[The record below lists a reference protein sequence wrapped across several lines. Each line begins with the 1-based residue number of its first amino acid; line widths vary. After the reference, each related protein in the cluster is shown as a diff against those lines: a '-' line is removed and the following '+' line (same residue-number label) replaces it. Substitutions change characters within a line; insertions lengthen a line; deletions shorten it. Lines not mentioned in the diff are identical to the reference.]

1 MTETFVRMYT
11 EVTKTE
17 QTFWGDGYEKES
29 LIFVSLFTAVISC
42 CILFV
47 SFAGKIEERKQYV
60 KIEVQ
65 EGDTLWELADRIKG
79 GKTAD
84 KHKFIEW
91 VADKNNLPTSVI
103 KPGDVLILPVAKQHS
118 DQYQLAVVE

>member
-1 MTETFVRMYT
+1 MDM
-11 EVTKTE
+11 K
-17 QTFWGDGYEKES
+17 KES
-29 LIFVSLFTAVISC
+29 LIFVSLFTAMISC

>member
-1 MTETFVRMYT
+1 MYT
-11 EVTKTE
+11 EIIKPNKHSGVMDMKS
-17 QTFWGDGYEKES
+17 ES

-65 EGDTLWELADRIKG
+65 DGDTLWELADRIKG
-79 GKTAD
+79 GKPAD
-84 KHKFIEW
+84 KQKFIEW

-103 KPGDVLILPVAKQHS
+103 KPGDVLILPLAKQHS